1 LRRYLSR
8 VIHTLEAAKEVVND
22 AEPKHRTS
30 VTNEERRQRQIEL
43 NRPLSALLDSWL
55 QGDDESSEEQR
66 RALEALMRGI
76 DENRTERNLFTDYI
90 PD

>member
-1 LRRYLSR
+1 LSR
-8 VIHTLEAAKEVVND
+8 AIHTLEAAKEVVND
-22 AEPKHRTS
+22 AEPKHWTS

-55 QGDDESSEEQR
+55 QEDDESPEEQR
-66 RALEALMRGI
+66 RTLEALMRGI